1 VRRVI
6 LCANMSAG
14 DPGVCGSLRDKS
26 APRPEWLCP
35 VRSPVSIRAH
45 SGFVVNA
52 IPRCIAI
59 RARLFR
65 PAPCPS
71 IGLHVTQSPSSSR
84 VHRRVHEK
92 D

>member
-1 VRRVI
+1 
-6 LCANMSAG
+6 MSAG

-59 RARLFR
+59 GA
-65 PAPCPS
+65 
-71 IGLHVTQSPSSSR
+71 VSP
-84 VHRRVHEK
+84 
-92 D
+92 